1 MSGVAGFPADRCR
14 SCNAPIRWAVS
25 LASGKAL
32 PLDEAPTDRGNVW
45 LHEAGEE
52 GGNVDVAEVLA
63 GDKLGRA
70 RNAGVALYLS
80 HFATCPDAGKWRK

>member
-1 MSGVAGFPADRCR
+1 VSGVAGFPADRCR

-25 LASGKAL
+25 LANGKAL
-32 PLDEAPTDRGNVW
+32 PLDETPAETGNVW

-63 GDKLGRA
+63 GDRLDRA
-70 RNAGVALYLS
+70 RKAEIDLYLS
-80 HFATCPDAGKWRK
+80 HFATCPDAGRWRK